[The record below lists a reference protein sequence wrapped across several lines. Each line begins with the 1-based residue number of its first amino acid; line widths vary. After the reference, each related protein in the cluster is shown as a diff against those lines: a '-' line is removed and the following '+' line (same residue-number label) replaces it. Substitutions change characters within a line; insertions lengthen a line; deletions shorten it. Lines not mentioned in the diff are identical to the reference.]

1 MHSTPEIRSKMPP
14 RRSRAQLER
23 RALLD
28 ARALVDRMRSYY
40 QELERL
46 TGAPISVHRAL
57 NAIGA
62 NPGLQASRL
71 ATTLGMRRPAISH
84 VLKGLVD
91 RGWAERVRARE
102 DQRAVRLYLTAGGS
116 QVLKRT
122 AGRAIGRLQRA
133 IKSLSDQDLRP
144 LAASLPALLQ
154 RLPTRPARKSAGSE
168 TGSQRRARSGYGPAF
183 AGSRNSNLAEPGT
196 TE

>member
-1 MHSTPEIRSKMPP
+1 MNSVHNPRSKLPP
-14 RRSRAQLER
+14 GRSRAHLER

-71 ATTLGMRRPAISH
+71 AVTLGMRRPAVSQ

-91 RGWAERVRARE
+91 RGWAARVRARE
-102 DQRAVRLYLTAGGS
+102 DQRAVRLYLTAGGTR
-116 QVLKRT
+116 VLKVT
-122 AGRAIGRLQRA
+122 AGRAVGRLQRA
-133 IKSLSDQDLRP
+133 IKALSDEDLRP

-154 RLPTRPARKSAGSE
+154 HLPTRPARKSAGSE
-168 TGSQRRARSGYGPAF
+168 S
-183 AGSRNSNLAEPGT
+183 
-196 TE
+196 

>member
-1 MHSTPEIRSKMPP
+1 MNSAHIPRSKLPLG
-14 RRSRAQLER
+14 RSRAHLER

-71 ATTLGMRRPAISH
+71 AVTLISQ

-102 DQRAVRLYLTAGGS
+102 DQRAVRLYLTAGGTR
-116 QVLKRT
+116 VLKVT
-122 AGRAIGRLQRA
+122 AGRAVGRLQRA
-133 IKSLSDQDLRP
+133 IKALSDEDLRP

-154 RLPTRPARKSAGSE
+154 RLPTRPATKAGGSE
-168 TGSQRRARSGYGPAF
+168 P
-183 AGSRNSNLAEPGT
+183 
-196 TE
+196 

>member
-1 MHSTPEIRSKMPP
+1 MNSAHIPRSKLPLG
-14 RRSRAQLER
+14 RSRAQLER

-71 ATTLGMRRPAISH
+71 AVTLGMRRPALSPA
-84 VLKGLVD
+84 LKGRGG
-91 RGWAERVRARE
+91 RGWRAR
-102 DQRAVRLYLTAGGS
+102 A
-116 QVLKRT
+116 
-122 AGRAIGRLQRA
+122 
-133 IKSLSDQDLRP
+133 
-144 LAASLPALLQ
+144 
-154 RLPTRPARKSAGSE
+154 PAREGHPA
-168 TGSQRRARSGYGPAF
+168 AR
-183 AGSRNSNLAEPGT
+183 
-196 TE
+196 

>member
-1 MHSTPEIRSKMPP
+1 MNSVHNPRSKLPP
-14 RRSRAQLER
+14 GRSRAHLER

-71 ATTLGMRRPAISH
+71 AVTL
-84 VLKGLVD
+84 D
-91 RGWAERVRARE
+91 RGWAARVRARE
-102 DQRAVRLYLTAGGS
+102 DQRAVRLYLTAGGTR
-116 QVLKRT
+116 VLKVT
-122 AGRAIGRLQRA
+122 AGRAVGRLQRA
-133 IKSLSDQDLRP
+133 IKALSDEDLRP

-168 TGSQRRARSGYGPAF
+168 S
-183 AGSRNSNLAEPGT
+183 
-196 TE
+196 

>member
-71 ATTLGMRRPAISH
+71 AVTLGMRRPASSPW
-84 VLKGLVD
+84 LKGPLD
-91 RGWAERVRARE
+91 RG
-102 DQRAVRLYLTAGGS
+102 S
-116 QVLKRT
+116 
-122 AGRAIGRLQRA
+122 AGRARA
-133 IKSLSDQDLRP
+133 PRRP
-144 LAASLPALLQ
+144 
-154 RLPTRPARKSAGSE
+154 RPAR
-168 TGSQRRARSGYGPAF
+168 P
-183 AGSRNSNLAEPGT
+183 
-196 TE
+196 